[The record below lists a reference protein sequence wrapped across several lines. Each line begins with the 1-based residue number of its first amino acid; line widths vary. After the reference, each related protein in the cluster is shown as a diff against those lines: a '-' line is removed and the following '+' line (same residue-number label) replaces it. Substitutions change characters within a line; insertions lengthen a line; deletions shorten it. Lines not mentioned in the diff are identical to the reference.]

1 MKRRF
6 GDGTQVIRLLIWVV
20 TALVLSIGTL
30 YVWAAG
36 GDLLWEDELDL
47 AGNADEARA
56 IVAAQGRVYIA
67 GSGIQP
73 APPVMSSRNFLVRAY
88 DGKTGKP
95 LWQDLFDVAGGFD
108 AATAIAEETGR
119 VYAAGTANGDFLVR
133 AYDGKTGKPLWQ
145 DLFDFA
151 GRFDSATAIGVDGK
165 RIYVLGIGTVRDQRP
180 GDQGNRVFLTR
191 AYDGKTGKL
200 VWQDVFDRTIQTQTS
215 EAAAIAVDGRRVY
228 ATGNHNGKFL
238 VRAYDGESGAFLW
251 QDLLDNAQANAIE
264 AERGLVF
271 AVGGGHGFLVR
282 AYSGNTGALLWH
294 DSFTL
299 AGGGSGSD
307 LARAVSVGGG
317 RVYVGGLSTNGIGP
331 GDNQDFLV
339 RAYDAENG
347 AFLWQDNF
355 HGIGN
360 RTNIALATDLGGPV
374 ASPSVNVRGIRLYVA
389 GFITSAAHNTDF
401 VVHAYDGRNGGLLW
415 RDIFDRAGGLDEA
428 LDLAVENGRVYA
440 AGFVNADLNS
450 NVFVRAYDAK

>member
-1 MKRRF
+1 MLMKRRF

-95 LWQDLFDVAGGFD
+95 LWQDLFD
-108 AATAIAEETGR
+108 
-119 VYAAGTANGDFLVR
+119 
-133 AYDGKTGKPLWQ
+133 
-145 DLFDFA
+145 FA

-200 VWQDVFDRTIQTQTS
+200 VWQDVFDHTIQTQTS

-282 AYSGNTGALLWH
+282 AYSGNTGALLWQ

-374 ASPSVNVRGIRLYVA
+374 ASPFS
-389 GFITSAAHNTDF
+389 
-401 VVHAYDGRNGGLLW
+401 
-415 RDIFDRAGGLDEA
+415 EC
-428 LDLAVENGRVYA
+428 
-440 AGFVNADLNS
+440 
-450 NVFVRAYDAK
+450 